1 MTDDG
6 GRNSN
11 HHPSS
16 VICHP
21 SSVVWFARGVAATP
35 KSVLLYV
42 VFGTYLGIG
51 ALAHDLGFSP
61 AWAVATTVLIW
72 AAPNQVVLISALGSG
87 AGALETAVAVS
98 LSGVRL
104 LPMVV
109 SLLPLLRAPGVRTRA
124 LVLPA
129 HFTAVSAWIVAL
141 RLLPALPREGR
152 VAFCNGIG
160 VGFLVC
166 ASAATLVGYHLA
178 AQLPPLFAGALLF
191 LTPISFFLAVA
202 AASARLPDR
211 LALVFGLVIGPALAL
226 GKVELDLLWTGIAG
240 GTLAYLVH
248 RLRRGRP

>member
-1 MTDDG
+1 MTEVG
-6 GRNSN
+6 GRKAEGDPSS
-11 HHPSS
+11 HLRSPSS
-16 VICHP
+16 VL
-21 SSVVWFARGVAATP
+21 WFARGVAAPP
-35 KSVLLYV
+35 KSVLFYV

-61 AWAVATTVLIW
+61 GWALASTVLIW
-72 AAPNQVVLISALGSG
+72 AAPNQVVLVSALGSG
-87 AGALETAVAVS
+87 AGALETAIAVS
-98 LSGVRL
+98 LSAVRL

-129 HFTAVSAWIVAL
+129 HFTAVSAWVVAL
-141 RLLPALPREGR
+141 QLLPALPRAGR

-160 VGFLVC
+160 VGFLLS
-166 ASAATLVGYHLA
+166 ASAGTLVGYHLA

-191 LTPISFFLAVA
+191 LTPISFFLSVA
-202 AASARLPDR
+202 AAATRLVDR
-211 LALVFGLVIGPALAL
+211 LALGCGLVIGPALAL

-248 RLRRGRP
+248 RLRRGKS